1 MSKTKQQEEEP
12 EWNRSAALP
21 AQVNTFSGA
30 GGQHSWRRWDF
41 EGGTCAANR
50 GSVHCAGAG
59 PYPFSSPAP
68 KRPYTC
74 ADIQH
79 HLRQ

>member
-1 MSKTKQQEEEP
+1 MEQVCGFT
-12 EWNRSAALP
+12 SA
-21 AQVNTFSGA
+21 
-30 GGQHSWRRWDF
+30 GQHLFWRRWDF